1 MNFKD
6 FLEEHPFKIDCKNLR
21 SLLGNNA
28 LASVMINNKD
38 KAEEIS
44 RTLTP
49 EDRTVTVEVLFN
61 GVSVPAQIL
70 EDWLK
75 DQHQLQSKKIFDNYS
90 DIEKE
95 IKSRVE
101 LELTKVK
108 GEYIENL
115 KQKTYKIQEV
125 LSKISDD
132 LEYSSFD

>member
-6 FLEEHPFKIDCKNLR
+6 YLDSHPFKIDCKNLR
-21 SLLGNNA
+21 SLLNNNA
-28 LASVMINNKD
+28 LASVMINNRE

-44 RTLTP
+44 KTLTP

-75 DQHQLQSKKIFDNYS
+75 DQHNFQSKKILEKYS
-90 DIEKE
+90 DVEKE
-95 IKSRVE
+95 IKSRVAS
-101 LELTKVK
+101 ELTKVK
-108 GEYIENL
+108 YEYIEKL
-115 KQKTYKIQEV
+115 KQKTYRIQDV